1 MRRDVR
7 SYWGGYEQGEE
18 TLRSSEKGPESL
30 LKNLRKS
37 QYNFIHS
44 HPKREPPKILEIGAR
59 GRSPRPNFVH
69 HAKAKCQ

>member
-7 SYWGGYEQGEE
+7 SDWDGYEQGDER
-18 TLRSSEKGPESL
+18 LRSSEKGPELL

-44 HPKREPPKILEIGAR
+44 QTKREPPKLRESSANPKTG
-59 GRSPRPNFVH
+59 NHDLTF
-69 HAKAKCQ
+69 